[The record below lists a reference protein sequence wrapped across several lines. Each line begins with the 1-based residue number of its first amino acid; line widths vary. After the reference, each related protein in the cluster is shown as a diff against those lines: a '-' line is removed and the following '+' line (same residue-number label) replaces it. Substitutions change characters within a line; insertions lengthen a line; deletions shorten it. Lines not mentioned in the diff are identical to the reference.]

1 MSVSPTH
8 PTPGAVKAIIGEPE
22 VVEDTAAT
30 VAPVDAQEREV
41 ESEDAAAR
49 NAEWTC
55 ALSDWEEAVAEVDRQ
70 GQKLQK

>member
-1 MSVSPTH
+1 M
-8 PTPGAVKAIIGEPE
+8 
-22 VVEDTAAT
+22 
-30 VAPVDAQEREV
+30 

-70 GQKLQK
+70 GQKLQKEASTRVRDGGLENAATPTKVI

>member
-1 MSVSPTH
+1 M
-8 PTPGAVKAIIGEPE
+8 
-22 VVEDTAAT
+22 
-30 VAPVDAQEREV
+30 

-70 GQKLQK
+70 GQKLQKEASTRGRDGGLENAATPTKVI